1 MGAKSLIN
9 AAVSAFVGVIIF
21 SVVQNFING
30 QNKTG
35 WDSGATTMLNV
46 IPIIIALSIIVG
58 LFAGLTKL
66 DGF

>member
-21 SVVQNFING
+21 SVVQNFIND
-30 QNKTG
+30 QCTAG
-35 WDSGATTMLNV
+35 WDPGAITMINV

-66 DGF
+66 DGV

>member
-35 WDSGATTMLNV
+35 WDSGATTMVNV
-46 IPIIIALSIIVG
+46 IPIVIALSIIVG

-66 DGF
+66 GGE